1 MGDGGGWES
10 SSGEVRPEVSMDDGE
25 IGDTAG
31 SEDLAFLPDLEDL
44 SVSESD
50 LSPSPLDSR
59 AEFRGLSVL
68 LPGILDRRVL
78 KDLADSL
85 VSDLLKDGKDCSA
98 SGPPALV
105 GLEALPSFD
114 GWLPIA
120 LV

>member
-1 MGDGGGWES
+1 
-10 SSGEVRPEVSMDDGE
+10 MDDGE
-25 IGDTAG
+25 VGVMAG
-31 SEDLAFLPDLEDL
+31 SEDLVLLADLLDL

-50 LSPSPLDSR
+50 LSPSPLDNR

-105 GLEALPSFD
+105 GLEVLPSLD
-114 GWLPIA
+114 G
-120 LV
+120 

>member
-1 MGDGGGWES
+1 
-10 SSGEVRPEVSMDDGE
+10 MDDIE
-25 IGDTAG
+25 AGDIAG
-31 SEDLAFLPDLEDL
+31 SEDLNFLPDLLDL

-50 LSPSPLDSR
+50 LSPSPLDNK

-68 LPGILDRRVL
+68 FPGIFDRKVL

-85 VSDLLKDGKDCSA
+85 VSDLLNDGKDCSA

-105 GLEALPSFD
+105 GLDALPSFD

-120 LV
+120 SV

>member
-25 IGDTAG
+25 VGVIAG
-31 SEDLAFLPDLEDL
+31 SEALDFLPDLLDL

-50 LSPSPLDSR
+50 LSASPLDRS

-68 LPGILDRRVL
+68 FPGILDRRVL

-85 VSDLLKDGKDCSA
+85 VSDLLKEGKDCRA

-105 GLEALPSFD
+105 GLDALPSFD
-114 GWLPIA
+114 G
-120 LV
+120 

>member
-10 SSGEVRPEVSMDDGE
+10 SSGEPRPEVSMDDGE
-25 IGDTAG
+25 VGVIAG
-31 SEDLAFLPDLEDL
+31 SEDLPFLADLLDL

-50 LSPSPLDSR
+50 LSPSPLDSN

-68 LPGILDRRVL
+68 VPGILDRSVL

-85 VSDLLKDGKDCSA
+85 VSDLLKEGRDCRA

-105 GLEALPSFD
+105 GLEELPSFD
-114 GWLPIA
+114 G
-120 LV
+120 